1 MVIPL
6 ISLILLCPLA
16 AFAIFGLL
24 SLAKLRFPRQDYLST
39 AAMLIGLV
47 CSLLL
52 LQEVVPEPAPH
63 TVEWISLGSVT
74 FSMGFYLD
82 SVTAI
87 MLIVVTLVS
96 SLVHIF
102 SIGYMH
108 GDARYPRFFAF
119 LSLFSFSMLF
129 LVVSDNLLGIYIG
142 WELVG
147 LCSYLLIGFWFEK
160 DSAANACKKAFLTTR
175 VGDIGMF
182 IGMMMLFTKF
192 RTLSLYG
199 EGGIFALAASLTTG
213 DMVWLSIAGVLI
225 FCGAIGKSA
234 QVPLHTW
241 LPDAMEGPTP
251 VSALIHAATMVAA
264 GVYLTARM
272 FPILTETSS
281 LVIAYVGGITA
292 LIAAT
297 IAIVRFDIKRVLAY
311 STISQLGYMMLGIG
325 AGSYVAGL
333 FHLTTHAF
341 FKALLFLGSG
351 SVIHAFHAMH
361 AHHSGDEHASH
372 DSGHE
377 HGDHGV
383 ADGVA
388 GAPQSGETTLSG
400 SDIPADQD
408 MRNMGGLRRK
418 MPITFATMLI
428 ATLSISGV
436 PFIFSGF
443 WSKDAILGGVLERAM
458 EWGSVHHYIL
468 FGIALFA
475 AGITAFYMFR
485 LIFMTFFGEPRNQE
499 MHDMA
504 HESPKVMTVPLIVL
518 ALLSFP
524 VVNILW
530 FNDAYVTPPAQP
542 HLHAPQHAGIIDD
555 SIVTETQQREKV
567 AGAPQSGETT
577 LFAFGFSK
585 APTSFFGISE
595 AVAAEE
601 GEHDTHAEEGHHSPA
616 HKIAMVLSICV
627 AGLGILFSWL
637 FYHKRTLSAE
647 SVATSFRPLY
657 NLFWHKYYFDEF
669 YNGVL
674 VALTVWKAR
683 LFAQFDG
690 SVVDG
695 IVNGVGRLTRD
706 ILAAFIGFFDNR
718 VVDGTVNR
726 VAQVTWAVGGRIR
739 RIQTGAIQTYLFVVL
754 AGIVLLILI
763 FRAL

>member
-52 LQEVVPEPAPH
+52 LQEVVPEPTPH

-199 EGGIFALAASLTTG
+199 DGGIFALAASLTTG

-458 EWGSVHHYIL
+458 EWSSVHHYIL

-567 AGAPQSGETT
+567 AFS
-577 LFAFGFSK
+577 FSK

-595 AVAAEE
+595 AAAAEE
-601 GEHDTHAEEGHHSPA
+601 GEHDTHAEEGHHGHSPA
-616 HKIAMVLSICV
+616 HSIAMVLSICV
-627 AGLGILFSWL
+627 AALGILFSWL

-763 FRAL
+763 FRTL

>member
-1 MVIPL
+1 MVVPL

-16 AFAIFGLL
+16 AFAVFGLM
-24 SLAKLRFPRQDYLST
+24 SLARRSVPRQDYLST
-39 AAMLIGLV
+39 AAMLIALV

-52 LQEVVPEPAPH
+52 LQEVVPHPSPH
-63 TVEWISLGSVT
+63 TVEWISIGKIS

-82 SVTAI
+82 SVTVI

-102 SIGYMH
+102 SMGYMH

-160 DSAANACKKAFLTTR
+160 DAAANACKKAFLTTR

-192 RTLSLYG
+192 STLSLYG
-199 EGGIFALAASLTTG
+199 EGGIFARTAAELGTG
-213 DMVWLSIAGVLI
+213 DTVWLSIAGVLI

-281 LVIAYVGGITA
+281 LVIAYIGGITA
-292 LIAAT
+292 LVAAT

-325 AGSYVAGL
+325 VGSYVAGL

-361 AHHSGDEHASH
+361 AHSH
-372 DSGHE
+372 DAHDAHE
-377 HGDHGV
+377 HGN
-383 ADGVA
+383 
-388 GAPQSGETTLSG
+388 SE
-400 SDIPADQD
+400 IPPDQD
-408 MRNMGGLRRK
+408 MRNMGGLRHK
-418 MPITFATMLI
+418 MPITFATMFI
-428 ATLSISGV
+428 ATLSIAGV
-436 PFIFSGF
+436 PFLFSGF
-443 WSKDAILGGVLERAM
+443 WSKDAILGGVLGRAM
-458 EWGSVHHYIL
+458 EWGSVHHYLL
-468 FGIALFA
+468 FGMALFA

-499 MHDMA
+499 MYAMA
-504 HESPKVMTVPLIVL
+504 HESPKVMTVPLLVL
-518 ALLSFP
+518 AVLSFP
-524 VVNILW
+524 VVNTLW
-530 FNDAYVTPPAQP
+530 FNDAYVTPPKQP
-542 HLHAPQHAGIIDD
+542 HVHAPSHAGIVEDTKGTF
-555 SIVTETQQREKV
+555 S
-567 AGAPQSGETT
+567 
-577 LFAFGFSK
+577 LFGV
-585 APTSFFGISE
+585 SE
-595 AVAAEE
+595 ALAAEKTAEEE
-601 GEHDTHAEEGHHSPA
+601 GAHDTHADEGHHGHGPA
-616 HKIAMVLSICV
+616 HTIAMVLSIIV
-627 AGLGILFSWL
+627 AGLGILLSWL
-637 FYHKRTLSAE
+637 FYHKRTLSAQ
-647 SVATSFRPLY
+647 SVATTFRPLY
-657 NLFWHKYYFDEF
+657 SLFWNKYYFDEF

-690 SVVDG
+690 TVVDG
-695 IVNGVGRLTRD
+695 IVNGVGMLTRD
-706 ILAAFIGFFDNR
+706 ILAAFTGFFDTR
-718 VVDGTVNR
+718 IVDGLVNR
-726 VAQVTWAVGGRIR
+726 IAQITWAIGGRIR
-739 RIQTGAIQTYLFVVL
+739 RIQTGAIQTYLLVVL
-754 AGIVLLILI
+754 AGIVVLILV

>member
-1 MVIPL
+1 MIVLL

-24 SLAKLRFPRQDYLST
+24 GLAKRSFPRQDYLST
-39 AAMLIGLV
+39 AAMLIALV

-52 LQEVVPEPAPH
+52 LQEVVPDPEPH
-63 TVEWISLGSVT
+63 TVQWLSLGSVT

-102 SIGYMH
+102 SMGYMH
-108 GDARYPRFFAF
+108 GDPRYPRFFAF

-160 DSAANACKKAFLTTR
+160 DSAADACKKAFLTTR
-175 VGDIGMF
+175 VGDVGMF

-192 RTLSLYG
+192 DTLSLYG
-199 EGGIFALAASLTTG
+199 EGGIFAQAAAQLNTG

-225 FCGAIGKSA
+225 FCGAVGKSA

-281 LVIAYVGGITA
+281 LVIAYIGGITA
-292 LIAAT
+292 IIAAT

-311 STISQLGYMMLGIG
+311 STVSQLGYMMLGIG
-325 AGSYVAGL
+325 VGSYVAGL

-361 AHHSGDEHASH
+361 GHGHDDEHE
-372 DSGHE
+372 HE
-377 HGDHGV
+377 HSQDHHQQSEDV
-383 ADGVA
+383 TSPETSLLMAESRQPTA
-388 GAPQSGETTLSG
+388 APE
-400 SDIPADQD
+400 IPPDQD
-408 MRNMGGLRRK
+408 MRNMGGLRHK
-418 MPITFATMLI
+418 MPITFITMLI

-443 WSKDAILGGVLERAM
+443 WSKDAILAGVLGRAM
-458 EWGSVHHYIL
+458 EWNSIHHYLL
-468 FGIALFA
+468 FGMALFA

-504 HESPKVMTVPLIVL
+504 HESPKSMTVPLLVL
-518 ALLSFP
+518 AVLSFP
-524 VVNILW
+524 VVNTLW
-530 FNDAYVTPPAQP
+530 FNADYVKPPEQP
-542 HLHAPQHAGIIDD
+542 HLHAPAHAHVSPD
-555 SIVTETQQREKV
+555 SKV
-567 AGAPQSGETT
+567 GEAGLT
-577 LFAFGFSK
+577 FSL
-585 APTSFFGISE
+585 FGISE
-595 AVAAEE
+595 AVAAEK
-601 GEHDTHAEEGHHSPA
+601 GADDTHGAHGDDAHHGHGPA
-616 HKIAMVLSICV
+616 HTIAMVLSIIV
-627 AGLGILFSWL
+627 AGLGILLSWL
-637 FYHKRTLSAE
+637 FYHRRTLSAE
-647 SVATSFRPLY
+647 SVATTFRPLY
-657 NLFWHKYYFDEF
+657 TLFWHKYYFDEF

-674 VALTVWKAR
+674 VAVTVWKSR

-690 SVVDG
+690 TIVDG
-695 IVNGVGRLTRD
+695 IVNGVGTVTRD
-706 ILAAFIGFFDNR
+706 ILAVFVGVFDNR
-718 VVDGTVNR
+718 IVDGLVNR
-726 VAQVTWAVGGRIR
+726 VAEVTWSIGGRVR

>member
-1 MVIPL
+1 MVVPL
-6 ISLILLCPLA
+6 ISIILLAPLA
-16 AFAIFGLL
+16 AFTIFALFGL
-24 SLAKLRFPRQDYLST
+24 AKRSFPRQDILST
-39 AAMLIGLV
+39 AAMLVALG
-47 CSLLL
+47 CSLYLL
-52 LQEVVPEPAPH
+52 NEMSDPKPL
-63 TVEWISLGSVT
+63 TVEWLSLGSIT
-74 FSMGFYLD
+74 LSMGFYLD
-82 SVTAI
+82 SVTVI

-108 GDARYPRFFAF
+108 GDPRYPRFFAF

-175 VGDIGMF
+175 VGDVGMF
-182 IGMMMLFTKF
+182 IGMMMLFSKF
-192 RTLSLYG
+192 KTLSLHG
-199 EGGIFALAASLTTG
+199 TDGIFTLLTDPTRFTG
-213 DMVWLSIAGVLI
+213 DTADIVWLSIAGVLI
-225 FCGAIGKSA
+225 FCGAVGKSA

-272 FPILTETSS
+272 FPILTATSS

-292 LIAAT
+292 IVAAT

-311 STISQLGYMMLGIG
+311 STVSQLGFMMLALG

-361 AHHSGDEHASH
+361 AHHDEAHPDGEEHEH
-372 DSGHE
+372 DTHSIVHE
-377 HGDHGV
+377 HG
-383 ADGVA
+383 
-388 GAPQSGETTLSG
+388 SE
-400 SDIPADQD
+400 IPPDQD

-418 MPITFATMLI
+418 MPWTFATMLI

-436 PFIFSGF
+436 PFLFSGF
-443 WSKDAILGGVLERAM
+443 WSKDKILAGVLGRAM
-458 EWGSVHHYIL
+458 EWNSGHHYLL
-468 FGIALFA
+468 FGIALCA

-504 HESPKVMTVPLIVL
+504 HESPWTMTVPLVVL
-518 ALLSFP
+518 AILSLP
-524 VVNILW
+524 VVNHLW
-530 FNDAYVTPPAQP
+530 FNKDNFKPPKQE
-542 HLHAPQHAGIIDD
+542 HLHAPKQVYVSPDTKIGF
-555 SIVTETQQREKV
+555 
-567 AGAPQSGETT
+567 T
-577 LFAFGFSK
+577 L
-585 APTSFFGISE
+585 FGISE
-595 AVAAEE
+595 AEAADEE
-601 GEHDTHAEEGHHSPA
+601 GTTDTEPADKAHHAHEVA
-616 HKIAMVLSICV
+616 HNIAMVLSIIV
-627 AGLGILFSWL
+627 AGLGILLSWL
-637 FYHKRTLSAE
+637 FYHKRRFSAE
-647 SVATSFRPLY
+647 SVATTFRPVY
-657 NLFWHKYYFDEF
+657 TLFWNKYYFDEF

-674 VALTVWKAR
+674 VALTVWKSR
-683 LFAQFDG
+683 LFAKFDL
-690 SVVDG
+690 SIIDG
-695 IVNGVGRLTRD
+695 IVNGVATITRA
-706 ILAAFIGFFDNR
+706 IFAAFIGFFDNR
-718 VVDGTVNR
+718 VIDGIVNR
-726 VAQVTWAVGGRIR
+726 VAKVIWSVGGRVR

-754 AGIVLLILI
+754 GGIVLIILI
-763 FRAL
+763 FRVL

>member
-1 MVIPL
+1 MVVPL
-6 ISLILLCPLA
+6 ISIILLCPLA
-16 AFAIFGLL
+16 AFVIFALL
-24 SLAKLRFPRQDYLST
+24 GLAKRSSPRQDLLST
-39 AAMLIGLV
+39 AAMLVALV
-47 CSLLL
+47 CSFLLL
-52 LQEVVPEPAPH
+52 WEVVPDPKPL
-63 TVEWISLGSVT
+63 TVDWISLGKIT

-82 SVTAI
+82 SVTVI

-102 SIGYMH
+102 SMGYMQ
-108 GDARYPRFFAF
+108 GDLRYPRFFAF

-175 VGDIGMF
+175 VGDVGMF
-182 IGMMMLFTKF
+182 IGMMILFWQLDFKTF
-192 RTLSLYG
+192 SLYG
-199 EGGIFALAASLTTG
+199 EGGIFAKAATG
-213 DMVWLSIAGVLI
+213 DVVWLSIAGVLI
-225 FCGAIGKSA
+225 FCGAVGKSA

-272 FPILTETSS
+272 FPILTPSSS

-292 LIAAT
+292 LVAAT

-311 STISQLGYMMLGIG
+311 STVSQLGYMMLAIG

-361 AHHSGDEHASH
+361 AHHDNEH
-372 DSGHE
+372 
-377 HGDHGV
+377 
-383 ADGVA
+383 VA
-388 GAPQSGETTLSG
+388 GEVHQHNNHSLVHAHG
-400 SDIPADQD
+400 SEIPPDQD

-418 MPITFATMLI
+418 MPLTFITMLI

-436 PFIFSGF
+436 PFLFSGF
-443 WSKDAILGGVLERAM
+443 WSKDAILGGVLGRAM
-458 EWGSVHHYIL
+458 EWNSVHHYVL
-468 FGIALFA
+468 FGMALLA

-499 MHDMA
+499 MHDMV
-504 HESPKVMTVPLIVL
+504 HESPLVMTVPLIVL
-518 ALLSFP
+518 AILSFP
-524 VVNILW
+524 VVNTLW
-530 FNDAYVTPPAQP
+530 FNKDYVKPPPQV
-542 HLHAPQHAGIIDD
+542 HLHAPEHAQVLPDTKTGDANFGI
-555 SIVTETQQREKV
+555 
-567 AGAPQSGETT
+567 A
-577 LFAFGFSK
+577 
-585 APTSFFGISE
+585 FFGISE
-595 AVAAEE
+595 AEAAEE
-601 GEHDTHAEEGHHSPA
+601 EGGKNTEKADDAYYIHKRA

-637 FYHKRTLSAE
+637 FYHKRRFSAE
-647 SVATSFRPLY
+647 SVATTFRPVY
-657 NLFWHKYYFDEF
+657 TLFWNKYYFDEF
-669 YNGVL
+669 YDGVL
-674 VALTVWKAR
+674 VALTVWKSR
-683 LFAQFDG
+683 LFAKFDL
-690 SVVDG
+690 SIIDG
-695 IVNGVGRLTRD
+695 TVNGVATITRL
-706 ILAAFIGFFDNR
+706 IFAAFIGFFDNR
-718 VVDGTVNR
+718 VVDGIVNR
-726 VAQVTWAVGGRIR
+726 VADVTWAAGGRIR

-754 AGIVLLILI
+754 GGIVLIILI
-763 FRAL
+763 FRFYL

>member
-1 MVIPL
+1 MVVPL

-16 AFAIFGLL
+16 AFAFFGLL
-24 SLAKLRFPRQDYLST
+24 GLANKRFPRQDYLST
-39 AAMLIGLV
+39 AAMLIALA
-47 CSLLL
+47 CSFLLL
-52 LQEVVPEPAPH
+52 REVVPKPEPH
-63 TVEWISLGSVT
+63 TIDWLSLGGVT

-82 SVTAI
+82 SVTVI

-102 SIGYMH
+102 SMGYMH
-108 GDARYPRFFAF
+108 GDPRYPRFFAY

-175 VGDIGMF
+175 VGDVGMF
-182 IGMMMLFTKF
+182 IGIMMLFTKF
-192 RTLSLYG
+192 QTLSLYG
-199 EGGIFALAASLTTG
+199 EGGIFALAANLNTG

-234 QVPLHTW
+234 QMPLHTW

-272 FPILTETSS
+272 FPILTGTSS

-292 LIAAT
+292 IVAAT

-311 STISQLGYMMLGIG
+311 STISQLGYMMLAIG
-325 AGSYVAGL
+325 SGSYVAGL

-361 AHHSGDEHASH
+361 AHSHDDEHDHEHADGDNDAH
-372 DSGHE
+372 AHE
-377 HGDHGV
+377 HGEEHI
-383 ADGVA
+383 
-388 GAPQSGETTLSG
+388 LG
-400 SDIPADQD
+400 SEIPPDQD
-408 MRNMGGLRRK
+408 MRNMGGLRHK
-418 MPITFATMLI
+418 MPITFVTMLI

-443 WSKDAILGGVLERAM
+443 WSKDAILGGVLGRAM
-458 EWGSVHHYIL
+458 EWNSVHHYIL
-468 FGIALFA
+468 FGMALFA

-499 MHDMA
+499 MHEMA
-504 HESPKVMTVPLIVL
+504 HESPRSMTVPLLIL
-518 ALLSFP
+518 AALSLP

-530 FNDAYVTPPAQP
+530 FNETYVKPPPQP
-542 HLHAPQHAGIIDD
+542 HLHAPQHAYLSPD
-555 SIVTETQQREKV
+555 SNMGGK
-567 AGAPQSGETT
+567 GYT
-577 LFAFGFSK
+577 LSLFGV
-585 APTSFFGISE
+585 SE

-601 GEHDTHAEEGHHSPA
+601 EGGHGTDGTHADDAHHGHGPA
-616 HKIAMVLSICV
+616 HTIAMVLSICV
-627 AGLGILFSWL
+627 AGLGIFLSWL
-637 FYHKRTLSAE
+637 FYHRRTLSAE
-647 SVATSFRPLY
+647 SVATTFRPLY

-669 YNGVL
+669 YDGVL

-683 LFAQFDG
+683 LLAQFDS

-695 IVNGVGRLTRD
+695 IVNGVGFVTRD
-706 ILAAFIGFFDNR
+706 VLAAFTGAFDNR
-718 VVDGTVNR
+718 VVDGIVNR

-763 FRAL
+763 FRVL

>member
-1 MVIPL
+1 MVVPL

-24 SLAKLRFPRQDYLST
+24 GLGNRSFPRQDYLST

-52 LQEVVPEPAPH
+52 LREVVPNPVPH
-63 TVEWISLGSVT
+63 TVKWISLGGVT

-82 SVTAI
+82 SVTVI

-102 SIGYMH
+102 SMGYMH
-108 GDARYPRFFAF
+108 GDPRYPRFFAY

-160 DSAANACKKAFLTTR
+160 DSAADACKKAFLTTR
-175 VGDIGMF
+175 VGDVGMF

-192 RTLSLYG
+192 KTLSLYG
-199 EGGIFALAASLTTG
+199 EGGIFALTASLNTG

-281 LVIAYVGGITA
+281 LVIAYIGGITA

-351 SVIHAFHAMH
+351 SVIHAFHATHH
-361 AHHSGDEHASH
+361 AHGHDDEHNHAH
-372 DSGHE
+372 DDHDAHE
-377 HGDHGV
+377 HE
-383 ADGVA
+383 
-388 GAPQSGETTLSG
+388 QG
-400 SDIPADQD
+400 SEIPPDQD
-408 MRNMGGLRRK
+408 MRNMGGLRHK
-418 MPITFATMLI
+418 MPITFVTMLI

-436 PFIFSGF
+436 PFVFSGF
-443 WSKDAILGGVLERAM
+443 WSKDAILGGVLGRAM
-458 EWGSVHHYIL
+458 EWNSVHHYLL

-504 HESPKVMTVPLIVL
+504 HESPKSMTVPLLILAVL
-518 ALLSFP
+518 SLP
-524 VVNILW
+524 IVNILW
-530 FNDAYVTPPAQP
+530 FNEDYVKPPEQP
-542 HLHAPQHAGIIDD
+542 HLHAPQHAQVSPDTRTDKTGI
-555 SIVTETQQREKV
+555 
-567 AGAPQSGETT
+567 T
-577 LFAFGFSK
+577 LSLFGV
-585 APTSFFGISE
+585 SE

-601 GEHDTHAEEGHHSPA
+601 SGSDTHGAHAHEGHHGHHGPA
-616 HKIAMVLSICV
+616 HTIAMILSILV
-627 AGLGILFSWL
+627 AGLGILLSWM
-637 FYHKRTLSAE
+637 FYHRRSLSAE
-647 SVATSFRPLY
+647 SVATTFRPLY

-669 YNGVL
+669 YDGVL

-690 SVVDG
+690 TIVDG
-695 IVNGVGRLTRD
+695 IVNGVGTVTRD
-706 ILAAFIGFFDNR
+706 ILAVFIGIFDNR
-718 VVDGTVNR
+718 VVDGLVNR
-726 VAQVTWAVGGRIR
+726 VAKVTWAIGGRVR

-763 FRAL
+763 FRVL

>member
-1 MVIPL
+1 MVVPL

-24 SLAKLRFPRQDYLST
+24 SLAKRGFPRQDYLST

-52 LQEVVPEPAPH
+52 LREVVPNPEPH
-63 TVEWISLGSVT
+63 TLEWISLGSVT

-102 SIGYMH
+102 SIGYMY
-108 GDARYPRFFAF
+108 GDPRYPRFFAF

-192 RTLSLYG
+192 RTFSLYG
-199 EGGIFALAASLTTG
+199 EGGIFALAANLTTG

-325 AGSYVAGL
+325 VGSYVAGL
-333 FHLTTHAF
+333 FHLTTPAF

-361 AHHSGDEHASH
+361 AHNHNGEHAHEHAEHEHTDEDRAHEVHSH
-372 DSGHE
+372 THNLVHE
-377 HGDHGV
+377 HG
-383 ADGVA
+383 
-388 GAPQSGETTLSG
+388 SE
-400 SDIPADQD
+400 IPPDQD
-408 MRNMGGLRRK
+408 MRNMGGLRHK

-436 PFIFSGF
+436 PFVFSGF
-443 WSKDAILGGVLERAM
+443 WSKDAILGGALGRAM

-468 FGIALFA
+468 FGIALCA

-485 LIFMTFFGEPRNQE
+485 LLFMTFFGEPRNQE

-524 VVNILW
+524 VVNTLW

-542 HLHAPQHAGIIDD
+542 HLHAPQHAHVSPD
-555 SIVTETQQREKV
+555 SKTGG
-567 AGAPQSGETT
+567 AGFALL
-577 LFAFGFSK
+577 LFGV
-585 APTSFFGISE
+585 SE

-601 GEHDTHAEEGHHSPA
+601 EGGHDTHAAEGHHGHGPA
-616 HKIAMVLSICV
+616 HTIAMMLSICV
-627 AGLGILFSWL
+627 AGLGILLSWL

-674 VALTVWKAR
+674 VALTIWKAR

-718 VVDGTVNR
+718 VVDGIVNR
-726 VAQVTWAVGGRIR
+726 VAQVTWAVGGKIR
-739 RIQTGAIQTYLFVVL
+739 RIQTGAIQTYLVVVL
-754 AGIVLLILI
+754 AGIVVLILI
-763 FRAL
+763 FRAF

>member
-1 MVIPL
+1 MVVLL

-16 AFAIFGLL
+16 AFAVFGLL
-24 SLAKLRFPRQDYLST
+24 GLANRRFPRQDYLST
-39 AAMLIGLV
+39 VAMLAALV
-47 CSLLL
+47 CSFLLL
-52 LQEVVPEPAPH
+52 REVVPNPEAH
-63 TVEWISLGSVT
+63 TIKWISLGGVT

-82 SVTAI
+82 SVTVI

-102 SIGYMH
+102 SMGYMH
-108 GDARYPRFFAF
+108 GDPRYPRFFAY

-175 VGDIGMF
+175 VGDVGMF

-192 RTLSLYG
+192 QTLSLYG
-199 EGGIFALAASLTTG
+199 EGGIFALAANLNTG
-213 DMVWLSIAGVLI
+213 DMVWLSIAGILI

-234 QVPLHTW
+234 QMPLHTW

-292 LIAAT
+292 LVAAT

-311 STISQLGYMMLGIG
+311 STISQLGYMMLAIG

-361 AHHSGDEHASH
+361 AHGHDDEHDHAH
-372 DSGHE
+372 EHGHE
-377 HGDHGV
+377 HGEDS
-383 ADGVA
+383 D
-388 GAPQSGETTLSG
+388 SGHILG
-400 SDIPADQD
+400 SEIPADQD
-408 MRNMGGLRRK
+408 MRNMGGLRHK
-418 MPITFATMLI
+418 MPITFITMLI

-443 WSKDAILGGVLERAM
+443 WSKDAILGGVLGRAM
-458 EWGSVHHYIL
+458 EWNSVHHYIL
-468 FGIALFA
+468 FIMALSA

-504 HESPKVMTVPLIVL
+504 HESPKSMTVPLLILAVL
-518 ALLSFP
+518 SLP

-530 FNDAYVTPPAQP
+530 FNEAYVKPPPQP
-542 HLHAPQHAGIIDD
+542 HLHAPQHAYIVPD
-555 SIVTETQQREKV
+555 SDTGKKGYTV
-567 AGAPQSGETT
+567 S
-577 LFAFGFSK
+577 LFGV
-585 APTSFFGISE
+585 SE

-601 GEHDTHAEEGHHSPA
+601 EGGAHGDDGHHGHGPA
-616 HKIAMVLSICV
+616 HTIAMVLSICV
-627 AGLGILFSWL
+627 AGLGIFLSWL
-637 FYHKRTLSAE
+637 FYHRRTLSAE
-647 SVATSFRPLY
+647 SVATTFRPIH
-657 NLFWHKYYFDEF
+657 NLFWRKYYFDEF
-669 YNGVL
+669 YDGVL

-695 IVNGVGRLTRD
+695 IVNGVGVVTRD
-706 ILAAFIGFFDNR
+706 ILAAFTGAFDNR
-718 VVDGTVNR
+718 VVDGLVNR

-763 FRAL
+763 FRAF

>member
-1 MVIPL
+1 MVVFL

-16 AFAIFGLL
+16 AFAIFALL
-24 SLAKLRFPRQDYLST
+24 GLAKRSIPRQDYLST
-39 AAMLIGLV
+39 AAMLVALV

-52 LQEVVPEPAPH
+52 LQQVVPNPEPH
-63 TVEWISLGSVT
+63 TVDWISLGDVT

-82 SVTAI
+82 SVTVI

-102 SIGYMH
+102 SMGYMH
-108 GDARYPRFFAF
+108 GDPRYPRFFAF

-175 VGDIGMF
+175 VGDVGMF
-182 IGMMMLFTKF
+182 IGMMMLFTRF
-192 RTLSLYG
+192 ETLALHDGTSD
-199 EGGIFALAASLTTG
+199 GIFTLVESLNGTG
-213 DMVWLSIAGVLI
+213 DMLWLSIAGVLI
-225 FCGAIGKSA
+225 FCGAVGKSA

-272 FPILTETSS
+272 FPILTTSSS
-281 LVIAYVGGITA
+281 LVIAYIGGITA
-292 LIAAT
+292 IVAAT

-311 STISQLGYMMLGIG
+311 STISQLGYMMLAIG

-351 SVIHAFHAMH
+351 SVIHAFHALH
-361 AHHSGDEHASH
+361 AHNHDEHEEHKNDDHSLV
-372 DSGHE
+372 HE
-377 HGDHGV
+377 HG
-383 ADGVA
+383 
-388 GAPQSGETTLSG
+388 SE
-400 SDIPADQD
+400 IPPDQD

-418 MPITFATMLI
+418 MPITFITMLI

-443 WSKDAILGGVLERAM
+443 WSKDAILGGVLQRAM
-458 EWGSVHHYIL
+458 DWNSVHHYIL
-468 FGIALFA
+468 FVIALLA

-485 LIFMTFFGEPRNQE
+485 LTFMTFFGEPRNQE
-499 MHDMA
+499 MHNMA
-504 HESPKVMTVPLIVL
+504 HESPLVMTVPLIVL

-530 FNDAYVTPPAQP
+530 FNEGYVKPPTQQ
-542 HLHAPQHAGIIDD
+542 HVHAPQHAEVIPD
-555 SIVTETQQREKV
+555 SKTGVSE
-567 AGAPQSGETT
+567 
-577 LFAFGFSK
+577 FGL
-585 APTSFFGISE
+585 ALFGISE

-601 GEHDTHAEEGHHSPA
+601 NGQDTEHAGEEHHGHGPA

-627 AGLGILFSWL
+627 AGLGILLSWL
-637 FYHKRTLSAE
+637 FYHKRRFSAE
-647 SVATSFRPLY
+647 AVATTFRPAY

-669 YNGVL
+669 YDGVL

-683 LFAQFDG
+683 LFAKFDG
-690 SVVDG
+690 TFVDG
-695 IVNGVGRLTRD
+695 IVNGTGTVTRD
-706 ILAAFIGFFDNR
+706 VFAAFIGFFDNR
-718 VVDGTVNR
+718 VVDGIVNR
-726 VAQVTWAVGGRIR
+726 VAEVVWAAGGRIR
-739 RIQTGAIQTYLFVVL
+739 KLQTGAIQTYLFVVIG
-754 AGIVLLILI
+754 GIVLIILV
-763 FRAL
+763 FRIL

>member
-1 MVIPL
+1 MVVSL
-6 ISLILLCPLA
+6 ISIILLCPLA
-16 AFAIFGLL
+16 AFAIFALLGLARR
-24 SLAKLRFPRQDYLST
+24 SFPRQDLLST
-39 AAMLIGLV
+39 AAMLVALV
-47 CSLLL
+47 CSFFLLR
-52 LQEVVPEPAPH
+52 EVVPDPKPH
-63 TVEWISLGSVT
+63 TVDWISLGKIT

-82 SVTAI
+82 SVTVI

-102 SIGYMH
+102 SMGYMH
-108 GDARYPRFFAF
+108 DDPRYPRFFAY

-175 VGDIGMF
+175 VGDVGMF

-192 RTLSLYG
+192 ATLSLYG
-199 EGGIFALAASLTTG
+199 EGGIFAQVAELTTG

-272 FPILTETSS
+272 FPILTPGSS
-281 LVIAYVGGITA
+281 LAIAYVGGITA
-292 LIAAT
+292 LVAAT

-311 STISQLGYMMLGIG
+311 STVSQLGYMMLALG

-361 AHHSGDEHASH
+361 AHHDEAHADGDAHEHDDHSLV
-372 DSGHE
+372 HE
-377 HGDHGV
+377 HG
-383 ADGVA
+383 
-388 GAPQSGETTLSG
+388 SE
-400 SDIPADQD
+400 IPPDQD
-408 MRNMGGLRRK
+408 MRNMGGLRKK
-418 MPITFATMLI
+418 MPWTFGTMLV

-436 PFIFSGF
+436 PFLFSGF
-443 WSKDAILGGVLERAM
+443 WSKDKILAGVLGRAM
-458 EWGSVHHYIL
+458 EWNSVHHYVL
-468 FGIALFA
+468 FVMALCA

-504 HESPKVMTVPLIVL
+504 HESPWVMVVPLLVL
-518 ALLSFP
+518 AVLSFP
-524 VVNILW
+524 VVNPIW
-530 FNDAYVTPPAQP
+530 FNKDYVKPPPQP
-542 HLHAPQHAGIIDD
+542 HIHAPQHAQLGPDTKIGNANFGI
-555 SIVTETQQREKV
+555 
-567 AGAPQSGETT
+567 A
-577 LFAFGFSK
+577 
-585 APTSFFGISE
+585 FFGISE
-595 AVAAEE
+595 AEAAEDE
-601 GEHDTHAEEGHHSPA
+601 GEQAGDAHHDHGDA
-616 HKIAMVLSICV
+616 HTIAMVLSIIV
-627 AGLGILFSWL
+627 AGLGILLSWL
-637 FYHKRTLSAE
+637 FYHRRRFSAE
-647 SVATSFRPLY
+647 SVATKFSPVY
-657 NLFWHKYYFDEF
+657 NLFWNKYYFDEF
-669 YNGVL
+669 YDGVL
-674 VALTVWKAR
+674 VALTVWKSR
-683 LFAQFDG
+683 LFAKFDL
-690 SVVDG
+690 SIIDG
-695 IVNGVGRLTRD
+695 IVNGVATITRQ
-706 ILAAFIGFFDNR
+706 IFAAFIGFFDNR
-718 VVDGTVNR
+718 VVDGIVNR
-726 VAQVTWAVGGRIR
+726 VAEVTWAAGGRIR

-754 AGIVLLILI
+754 GGIVLIILI

>member
-1 MVIPL
+1 MVVPL
-6 ISLILLCPLA
+6 ISIILLCPLA

-24 SLAKLRFPRQDYLST
+24 GLANKRFPRQDYLST
-39 AAMLIGLV
+39 AAMLIALA
-47 CSLLL
+47 CSFLLL
-52 LQEVVPEPAPH
+52 REVVPSPEAH
-63 TVEWISLGSVT
+63 TVDWLSLGGVT

-82 SVTAI
+82 SVTVI

-102 SIGYMH
+102 SMGYMH
-108 GDARYPRFFAF
+108 GDPRYPRFFAY

-175 VGDIGMF
+175 VGDVGMF

-199 EGGIFALAASLTTG
+199 EGGIFSLAAAQLTTG

-234 QVPLHTW
+234 QMPLHTW

-292 LIAAT
+292 LVAAT

-311 STISQLGYMMLGIG
+311 STISQLGYMMLAIG

-361 AHHSGDEHASH
+361 HAHDDAHEHAH
-372 DSGHE
+372 NDNDTHE
-377 HGDHGV
+377 HEH
-383 ADGVA
+383 
-388 GAPQSGETTLSG
+388 SEEHILG
-400 SDIPADQD
+400 SEIPPDQD
-408 MRNMGGLRRK
+408 MRNMGGLRHK
-418 MPITFATMLI
+418 MPITFITMLI

-443 WSKDAILGGVLERAM
+443 WSKDKILAGVLGRAM
-458 EWGSVHHYIL
+458 EWNSAHHYIL
-468 FGIALFA
+468 FIIALSA

-504 HESPKVMTVPLIVL
+504 HESPRSMTVPLIVL
-518 ALLSFP
+518 AILSFP
-524 VVNILW
+524 IVNTLW
-530 FNDAYVTPPAQP
+530 FNKDYVKPPPQP
-542 HLHAPQHAGIIDD
+542 HLHAPQHAYISPDGNTGGKGYTV
-555 SIVTETQQREKV
+555 S
-567 AGAPQSGETT
+567 
-577 LFAFGFSK
+577 LFGV
-585 APTSFFGISE
+585 SE
-595 AVAAEE
+595 AAAAEEE
-601 GEHDTHAEEGHHSPA
+601 GEHSTDGTHADDGHHGHGPA
-616 HKIAMVLSICV
+616 HTIAMVLSIIV
-627 AGLGILFSWL
+627 AGLGIFLSWL
-637 FYHKRTLSAE
+637 FYHRRTLSAE
-647 SVATSFRPLY
+647 SVATSCRPLY

-669 YNGVL
+669 YDGVL

-695 IVNGVGRLTRD
+695 IVNGVGFVTRD
-706 ILAAFIGFFDNR
+706 LLAAFTGAFDNR
-718 VVDGTVNR
+718 VVDGIVNR

-754 AGIVLLILI
+754 AGIVLIILI

>member
-1 MVIPL
+1 MVVPL

-16 AFAIFGLL
+16 AFTVFALM
-24 SLAKLRFPRQDYLST
+24 SLARRSVPRQDYLST
-39 AAMLIGLV
+39 AAMLIALV

-52 LQEVVPEPAPH
+52 LQEVVPNPSPH
-63 TVEWISLGSVT
+63 AVEWISIGKIS

-82 SVTAI
+82 SVTVI

-102 SIGYMH
+102 SMGYMH

-192 RTLSLYG
+192 STLSLYG
-199 EGGIFALAASLTTG
+199 EGGIFARTAAELGTG

-281 LVIAYVGGITA
+281 LVIAYIGGITA
-292 LIAAT
+292 LVAAT

-325 AGSYVAGL
+325 VGSYVAGL

-361 AHHSGDEHASH
+361 AHSHDEHDEH
-372 DSGHE
+372 DE
-377 HGDHGV
+377 HGNSELAHSHG
-383 ADGVA
+383 
-388 GAPQSGETTLSG
+388 SE
-400 SDIPADQD
+400 IPPDQD
-408 MRNMGGLRRK
+408 MRNMGGLRHK

-436 PFIFSGF
+436 PFLFSGF
-443 WSKDAILGGVLERAM
+443 WSKDAILGGVLGRAM
-458 EWGSVHHYIL
+458 EWGSVHHYVL
-468 FGIALFA
+468 FGMALFA

-499 MHDMA
+499 MHAMA
-504 HESPKVMTVPLIVL
+504 HESPKVMTVPLLVL
-518 ALLSFP
+518 AVLSFP
-524 VVNILW
+524 VVNTLW
-530 FNDAYVTPPAQP
+530 FNDAYVTPPKQP
-542 HLHAPQHAGIIDD
+542 HVHAPSHAGIIEDTKGTF
-555 SIVTETQQREKV
+555 S
-567 AGAPQSGETT
+567 
-577 LFAFGFSK
+577 LFGV
-585 APTSFFGISE
+585 SE
-595 AVAAEE
+595 AFAAEE
-601 GEHDTHAEEGHHSPA
+601 EGAHDTHAAEGHHGHGPA
-616 HKIAMVLSICV
+616 HTIAMVLSIIV
-627 AGLGILFSWL
+627 AGLGILLSWL

-647 SVATSFRPLY
+647 SVATTFRPFY
-657 NLFWHKYYFDEF
+657 SLFWNKYYFDEF

-690 SVVDG
+690 TVVDG
-695 IVNGVGRLTRD
+695 IVNGVGMLTRD
-706 ILAAFIGFFDNR
+706 IFAAFTGFFDSR
-718 VVDGTVNR
+718 IVDGLVNR
-726 VAQVTWAVGGRIR
+726 IAQITWAIGGRIR
-739 RIQTGAIQTYLFVVL
+739 RIQTGAIQTYLLVVL
-754 AGIVLLILI
+754 AGIVVLILV

>member
-16 AFAIFGLL
+16 AFAVFGLM
-24 SLAKLRFPRQDYLST
+24 SLARRRVPRQDYLST
-39 AAMLIGLV
+39 AAMLIALV
-47 CSLLL
+47 CSLML
-52 LQEVVPEPAPH
+52 LQHVVPNPSPH
-63 TVEWISLGSVT
+63 TVEWIAIGNVS

-102 SIGYMH
+102 SMGYMH

-175 VGDIGMF
+175 VGDVGMF

-192 RTLSLYG
+192 DTLALYG
-199 EGGIFALAASLTTG
+199 EEGIFAQAAGLNTG
-213 DMVWLSIAGVLI
+213 DMVWLSIAGILI

-281 LVIAYVGGITA
+281 LAIAYIGGITA
-292 LIAAT
+292 LVAAT

-325 AGSYVAGL
+325 VGSYVAGL

-361 AHHSGDEHASH
+361 AHNHDEHDAH
-372 DSGHE
+372 EHAHAGADGHEHTHE
-377 HGDHGV
+377 HGDSELAHAHG
-383 ADGVA
+383 
-388 GAPQSGETTLSG
+388 SE
-400 SDIPADQD
+400 IPPDQD
-408 MRNMGGLRRK
+408 MRNMGGLRHK

-436 PFIFSGF
+436 PVLFSGF

-458 EWGSVHHYIL
+458 EWNSVHHYLL

-504 HESPKVMTVPLIVL
+504 HESPKVMTVPLLVL
-518 ALLSFP
+518 AVLSFP
-524 VVNILW
+524 IVNKLW
-530 FNDAYVTPPAQP
+530 FNDAYVTPPKQP
-542 HLHAPQHAGIIDD
+542 HVHAPAHAGLQSVPTRDGIARLQNTQD
-555 SIVTETQQREKV
+555 SKGTF
-567 AGAPQSGETT
+567 S
-577 LFAFGFSK
+577 LFGV
-585 APTSFFGISE
+585 SE
-595 AVAAEE
+595 ALADEKTAVEDGA
-601 GEHDTHAEEGHHSPA
+601 HDTHADEGHHGHSPA
-616 HKIAMVLSICV
+616 HNIAMVLSIIV
-627 AGLGILFSWL
+627 AGLGILLSWL
-637 FYHKRTLSAE
+637 FYHKRTLSAA
-647 SVATSFRPLY
+647 SVATTFRPLY
-657 NLFWHKYYFDEF
+657 NLFWNKYYFDEF

-695 IVNGVGRLTRD
+695 IVNGVGRVTRD
-706 ILAAFIGFFDNR
+706 GLAAFTGAFDNR
-718 VVDGTVNR
+718 VVDGIVNR
-726 VAQVTWAVGGRIR
+726 VAQVTWAIGGRIR
-739 RIQTGAIQTYLFVVL
+739 RIQTGAIQTYLLVVL
-754 AGIVLLILI
+754 AGIVALILI

>member
-1 MVIPL
+1 MIVFL

-24 SLAKLRFPRQDYLST
+24 GLGNRSFPRQDYLST
-39 AAMLIGLV
+39 AAMLVALIS
-47 CSLLL
+47 SLLL
-52 LQEVVPEPAPH
+52 LREVVPDPVPY
-63 TVEWISLGSVT
+63 TVQWISLGGVT

-82 SVTAI
+82 SVTVI

-102 SIGYMH
+102 SMGYMH
-108 GDARYPRFFAF
+108 GDPRYPRFFAY

-175 VGDIGMF
+175 VGDVGMF

-192 RTLSLYG
+192 ETLSLYG
-199 EGGIFALAASLTTG
+199 GDGIFAQAASLLNTG

-281 LVIAYVGGITA
+281 LVIAYIGGITA

-361 AHHSGDEHASH
+361 HA
-372 DSGHE
+372 
-377 HGDHGV
+377 HGDHDEHGHAHGDHDLV
-383 ADGVA
+383 HDH
-388 GAPQSGETTLSG
+388 G
-400 SDIPADQD
+400 SEIPPDQD
-408 MRNMGGLRRK
+408 MRNMGGLRHK
-418 MPITFATMLI
+418 MPITFVTMLI

-436 PFIFSGF
+436 PFVFSGF
-443 WSKDAILGGVLERAM
+443 WSKDAILGGVLGRAM
-458 EWGSVHHYIL
+458 EWNSVHHYLL

-504 HESPKVMTVPLIVL
+504 HESPKSMTVPLLIL
-518 ALLSFP
+518 AALSLP

-530 FNDAYVTPPAQP
+530 FNDNYIKPPEQP
-542 HLHAPQHAGIIDD
+542 HLHAPQHAHVSPDSRTDKAGI
-555 SIVTETQQREKV
+555 
-567 AGAPQSGETT
+567 T
-577 LFAFGFSK
+577 LSLFGV
-585 APTSFFGISE
+585 SE

-601 GEHDTHAEEGHHSPA
+601 SGHDTHGAHADDGHHGHGPA
-616 HKIAMVLSICV
+616 HAIAMILSICA
-627 AGLGILFSWL
+627 AGLGILLSWL
-637 FYHKRTLSAE
+637 FYHRRTLSAE
-647 SVATSFRPLY
+647 SVATTFRPLY

-669 YNGVL
+669 YDDVL

-690 SVVDG
+690 TIVDG
-695 IVNGVGRLTRD
+695 IVNGVGKVTRD
-706 ILAAFIGFFDNR
+706 FLAVFIGAFDNR
-718 VVDGTVNR
+718 VVDGIVNR
-726 VAQVTWAVGGRIR
+726 VAEVIWAVGGRVR
-739 RIQTGAIQTYLFVVL
+739 QIQTGAIQTYLFVVL

-763 FRAL
+763 FRVL

>member
-1 MVIPL
+1 MVVPL

-16 AFAIFGLL
+16 AFAVFGLL
-24 SLAKLRFPRQDYLST
+24 GLANKRFPRQDYLST
-39 AAMLIGLV
+39 AAMLIALA
-47 CSLLL
+47 CAFLLL
-52 LQEVVPEPAPH
+52 REVVPKPEAH
-63 TVEWISLGSVT
+63 TVNWLSLGRVT

-82 SVTAI
+82 SVTVI

-102 SIGYMH
+102 SMGYMH
-108 GDARYPRFFAF
+108 GDPRYPRFFAY

-175 VGDIGMF
+175 VGDVGMF

-192 RTLSLYG
+192 KTLSLYG
-199 EGGIFALAASLTTG
+199 EDGIFELAANLTTG

-234 QVPLHTW
+234 QMPLHTW

-292 LIAAT
+292 LVAAT

-311 STISQLGYMMLGIG
+311 STISQLGYMMLAIG

-361 AHHSGDEHASH
+361 AHAHDDAHDHAHAHGDHDAHDHDAYEHSEDS
-372 DSGHE
+372 DSGH
-377 HGDHGV
+377 V
-383 ADGVA
+383 
-388 GAPQSGETTLSG
+388 PG
-400 SDIPADQD
+400 SEIPPDQD
-408 MRNMGGLRRK
+408 MRNMGGLRHK
-418 MPITFATMLI
+418 MPITFVTMLI

-443 WSKDAILGGVLERAM
+443 WSKDAILGGVLGRAM
-458 EWGSVHHYIL
+458 EWSSVHHYIL
-468 FGIALFA
+468 FIMALSA

-504 HESPKVMTVPLIVL
+504 HESPKSMTVPLVIL
-518 ALLSFP
+518 AALSLP
-524 VVNILW
+524 VINILW
-530 FNDAYVTPPAQP
+530 FNADYIKPPAQP
-542 HLHAPQHAGIIDD
+542 HLHAPQHASISPD
-555 SIVTETQQREKV
+555 SKTGGTGF
-567 AGAPQSGETT
+567 ALS
-577 LFAFGFSK
+577 LFGV
-585 APTSFFGISE
+585 SE

-601 GEHDTHAEEGHHSPA
+601 DDAHDTHADAGHHGHHGPA
-616 HKIAMVLSICV
+616 HTIAMILSICV
-627 AGLGILFSWL
+627 AGLGIFLSWL
-637 FYHKRTLSAE
+637 FYQRRTLSAE
-647 SVATSFRPLY
+647 SVATTFRPVY

-669 YNGVL
+669 YDGVL
-674 VALTVWKAR
+674 VTLTVWKAR
-683 LFAQFDG
+683 LFAQFDA

-695 IVNGVGRLTRD
+695 IVNGVGFVTRD
-706 ILAAFIGFFDNR
+706 ILAAFTGFFDNR
-718 VVDGTVNR
+718 VVDGIVNR

-763 FRAL
+763 FRAF

>member
-1 MVIPL
+1 MVVL
-6 ISLILLCPLA
+6 ISIILLCPLA

-24 SLAKLRFPRQDYLST
+24 GLANKRFPRQDYLST
-39 AAMLIGLV
+39 AAMLIALA
-47 CSLLL
+47 CSFLLL
-52 LQEVVPEPAPH
+52 REVVPSPEAH
-63 TVEWISLGSVT
+63 TVDWLSLGGVT

-82 SVTAI
+82 SVTVI

-102 SIGYMH
+102 SMGYMH
-108 GDARYPRFFAF
+108 GDPRYPRFFAY

-192 RTLSLYG
+192 QTLSLYG
-199 EGGIFALAASLTTG
+199 EGGIFALAASQLTTG

-234 QVPLHTW
+234 QMPLHTW

-292 LIAAT
+292 LVAAT

-311 STISQLGYMMLGIG
+311 STISQLGYMMLAIG

-361 AHHSGDEHASH
+361 AHGHDDDDEH
-372 DSGHE
+372 DHE
-377 HGDHGV
+377 H
-383 ADGVA
+383 AD
-388 GAPQSGETTLSG
+388 SDEHILG
-400 SDIPADQD
+400 SEIPPDQD
-408 MRNMGGLRRK
+408 MRNMGGLRHK
-418 MPITFATMLI
+418 MPITFITMLI

-443 WSKDAILGGVLERAM
+443 WSKDAILGGVLGRAM
-458 EWGSVHHYIL
+458 EWSSVHHYIL
-468 FGIALFA
+468 FIMALSA

-504 HESPKVMTVPLIVL
+504 HESPKSMTVPLLILAVL
-518 ALLSFP
+518 SLP

-530 FNDAYVTPPAQP
+530 FNDTYVKPPPQP
-542 HLHAPQHAGIIDD
+542 HLHAPQHAYLSPD
-555 SIVTETQQREKV
+555 SNTGGKGYTV
-567 AGAPQSGETT
+567 S
-577 LFAFGFSK
+577 LFGV
-585 APTSFFGISE
+585 SE

-601 GEHDTHAEEGHHSPA
+601 AGHGTDGTHAADGHHGHHGPA
-616 HKIAMVLSICV
+616 HTIAMILSICV
-627 AGLGILFSWL
+627 AGLGIFLSWL
-637 FYHKRTLSAE
+637 FYHRRTLSPE
-647 SVATSFRPLY
+647 SVATTCRPLY

-669 YNGVL
+669 YDGVL

-695 IVNGVGRLTRD
+695 IVNGVGFVTRD
-706 ILAAFIGFFDNR
+706 LLAAFTGAFDNR
-718 VVDGTVNR
+718 VVDGIVNQ

>member
-1 MVIPL
+1 MVVPL
-6 ISLILLCPLA
+6 ISIILLCPLA

-24 SLAKLRFPRQDYLST
+24 GLANRRFPRQDYLST
-39 AAMLIGLV
+39 AAMLIALA
-47 CSLLL
+47 CSFLLL
-52 LQEVVPEPAPH
+52 REVVPSPEAH
-63 TVEWISLGSVT
+63 TVDWLSLGGVT

-82 SVTAI
+82 SVTVI

-102 SIGYMH
+102 SMGYMH
-108 GDARYPRFFAF
+108 GDPRYPRFFAY

-175 VGDIGMF
+175 VGDVGMF
-182 IGMMMLFTKF
+182 VGMMMLFTQF
-192 RTLSLYG
+192 DTLSLYG
-199 EGGIFALAASLTTG
+199 EGGIFAKAADLNTG
-213 DMVWLSIAGVLI
+213 QMVWLSIAGVLI

-234 QVPLHTW
+234 QMPLHTW

-292 LIAAT
+292 LVAAT

-311 STISQLGYMMLGIG
+311 STISQLGYMMLAIG

-361 AHHSGDEHASH
+361 AHGHDDEQDHEHA
-372 DSGHE
+372 DDEE
-377 HGDHGV
+377 HIL
-383 ADGVA
+383 
-388 GAPQSGETTLSG
+388 GAE
-400 SDIPADQD
+400 IPPDQD
-408 MRNMGGLRRK
+408 MRNMGGLRHK
-418 MPITFATMLI
+418 MPITFITMLI

-443 WSKDAILGGVLERAM
+443 WSKDKILAGVLGRAM
-458 EWGSVHHYIL
+458 EWNSAHHYIL
-468 FGIALFA
+468 FIIALSA

-504 HESPKVMTVPLIVL
+504 HESPRSMTVPLIVL
-518 ALLSFP
+518 AILSFP
-524 VVNILW
+524 VVNTLW
-530 FNDAYVTPPAQP
+530 FNKDYVKPPPQP
-542 HLHAPQHAGIIDD
+542 HLHAPQHAYLSPDSKTDGQGIAL
-555 SIVTETQQREKV
+555 S
-567 AGAPQSGETT
+567 
-577 LFAFGFSK
+577 L
-585 APTSFFGISE
+585 FGISE

-601 GEHDTHAEEGHHSPA
+601 EGGQGTHADDGHHGHGPA
-616 HKIAMVLSICV
+616 HTIAMVLSIIV
-627 AGLGILFSWL
+627 AGFGIFLSWL
-637 FYHKRTLSAE
+637 FYHRRTLSAE
-647 SVATSFRPLY
+647 SVATTFRPIY

-669 YNGVL
+669 YDGVL

-695 IVNGVGRLTRD
+695 IVNGVGVVTRD
-706 ILAAFIGFFDNR
+706 ILAAFVGFFDNR
-718 VVDGTVNR
+718 VVDGFVNR

>member
-1 MVIPL
+1 MVVLL
-6 ISLILLCPLA
+6 ISIILLAPLT
-16 AFAIFGLL
+16 AFAIYALL
-24 SLAKLRFPRQDYLST
+24 GLAKQGFPRQDILST
-39 AAMLIGLV
+39 CAMLVAFI
-47 CSLLL
+47 CSILLFW
-52 LQEVVPEPAPH
+52 QINPDPKPH
-63 TVEWISLGSVT
+63 TIDWISLGSIT

-82 SVTAI
+82 SVTVI
-87 MLIVVTLVS
+87 MLLVVTLVS

-108 GDARYPRFFAF
+108 GDPRYPRFFSF

-175 VGDIGMF
+175 VGDVGMF
-182 IGMMMLFTKF
+182 VGMMMLFTRF
-192 RTLSLYG
+192 NTLSLYDG
-199 EGGIFALAASLTTG
+199 ANAGIFTQVQGLSGTG
-213 DMVWLSIAGVLI
+213 DMIWLSIAGILI
-225 FCGAIGKSA
+225 FCGAVGKSA

-272 FPILTETSS
+272 FPILTTSSS

-292 LIAAT
+292 IVAAT

-311 STISQLGYMMLGIG
+311 STVSQLGFMMLAIG

-361 AHHSGDEHASH
+361 SHHDEEHADDGEH
-372 DSGHE
+372 DHSLVHE
-377 HGDHGV
+377 
-383 ADGVA
+383 
-388 GAPQSGETTLSG
+388 QG
-400 SDIPADQD
+400 SEIPPDQD

-418 MPITFATMLI
+418 MPLTFITMLI

-443 WSKDAILGGVLERAM
+443 WSKDKILGGVLERAM
-458 EWGSVHHYIL
+458 EWNSIHHYIL
-468 FGIALFA
+468 FFIALLA

-499 MHDMA
+499 MHGMA
-504 HESPKVMTVPLIVL
+504 HESPWVMTVPLLVL
-518 ALLSFP
+518 AFLSIP
-524 VVNILW
+524 VVNPLW
-530 FNDAYVTPPAQP
+530 FNKDYVKPPEQHHIHP
-542 HLHAPQHAGIIDD
+542 PDHALVIPD
-555 SIVTETQQREKV
+555 SKTRNSEFSLAFLGVTE
-567 AGAPQSGETT
+567 AN
-577 LFAFGFSK
+577 
-585 APTSFFGISE
+585 
-595 AVAAEE
+595 AAE
-601 GEHDTHAEEGHHSPA
+601 GEENGHAADAHHAHSPA
-616 HKIAMVLSICV
+616 HSIAMVLSIIV
-627 AGLGILFSWL
+627 AGVGILLSWL
-637 FYHKRTLSAE
+637 FYQKRRFSAE
-647 SVATSFRPLY
+647 AVSTTFRPVY
-657 NLFWHKYYFDEF
+657 NLFWSKYYFDEF
-669 YNGVL
+669 YDGVL
-674 VALTVWKAR
+674 VALTVWKSR

-695 IVNGVGRLTRD
+695 IVNGVGTVTRD
-706 ILAAFIGFFDNR
+706 VFAAFTGFFDNS
-718 VVDGTVNR
+718 VVDGLVNR
-726 VAQVTWAVGGRIR
+726 IAEVTWAIGGRIR
-739 RIQTGAIQTYLFVVL
+739 RLQTGAIQTYLFVVIG
-754 AGIVLLILI
+754 GIVLIILI
-763 FRAL
+763 FRVL

>member
-1 MVIPL
+1 MVVPL

-16 AFAIFGLL
+16 AFAIFGLFG
-24 SLAKLRFPRQDYLST
+24 LANRRFPRQDYLST
-39 AAMLIGLV
+39 IAMLVALV
-47 CSLLL
+47 CSFLLL
-52 LQEVVPEPAPH
+52 REVVPNPEPH
-63 TVEWISLGSVT
+63 TLNWISLGGVT

-82 SVTAI
+82 SVTVI

-102 SIGYMH
+102 SMGYMH
-108 GDARYPRFFAF
+108 GDPRYPRFFAY

-175 VGDIGMF
+175 VGDVGMF

-192 RTLSLYG
+192 DTLSLYG
-199 EGGIFALAASLTTG
+199 EGGIFAQAAAQLSTA

-234 QVPLHTW
+234 QMPLHTW

-292 LIAAT
+292 LVAAT

-311 STISQLGYMMLGIG
+311 STISQLGYMMLAIG

-361 AHHSGDEHASH
+361 AHTHDDEHDHAHAHSEDH
-372 DSGHE
+372 DSGHI
-377 HGDHGV
+377 
-383 ADGVA
+383 
-388 GAPQSGETTLSG
+388 LG
-400 SDIPADQD
+400 SEIPPDQD
-408 MRNMGGLRRK
+408 MRNMGGLRHK
-418 MPITFATMLI
+418 MPITFITMLI

-443 WSKDAILGGVLERAM
+443 WSKDAVLAGVLGRAM
-458 EWGSVHHYIL
+458 EWSSVHHYIL
-468 FGIALFA
+468 FIMALSA

-504 HESPKVMTVPLIVL
+504 HESPKSMTVPLIILAVL
-518 ALLSFP
+518 SLP
-524 VVNILW
+524 IVNILW
-530 FNDAYVTPPAQP
+530 FNESYVKPPPQP
-542 HLHAPQHAGIIDD
+542 HLHAPQHAYLAPD
-555 SIVTETQQREKV
+555 SKTGGQGV
-567 AGAPQSGETT
+567 ALS
-577 LFAFGFSK
+577 LFGV
-585 APTSFFGISE
+585 SE
-595 AVAAEE
+595 AFAAEE
-601 GEHDTHAEEGHHSPA
+601 EGGHGTHGDDGHHGHGPA
-616 HKIAMVLSICV
+616 HTIAMVLSIIV
-627 AGLGILFSWL
+627 AGLGIFLSWM
-637 FYHKRTLSAE
+637 FYHRRTLSAE
-647 SVATSFRPLY
+647 SVATTFRPIY

-669 YNGVL
+669 YDGVL
-674 VALTVWKAR
+674 VALTVWKSR

-695 IVNGVGRLTRD
+695 IVNGVGTVTRD
-706 ILAAFIGFFDNR
+706 ILAAFVGLFDNR
-718 VVDGTVNR
+718 VVDGFVNR

>member
-1 MVIPL
+1 MVVPL
-6 ISLILLCPLA
+6 ISIILLCPLA

-24 SLAKLRFPRQDYLST
+24 GLANRRFPRQDYLST
-39 AAMLIGLV
+39 AAMLIALA
-47 CSLLL
+47 CSFLLL
-52 LQEVVPEPAPH
+52 REVVPNPEAH
-63 TVEWISLGSVT
+63 TVDWLSLGGVT

-82 SVTAI
+82 SVTVI

-102 SIGYMH
+102 SMGYMH
-108 GDARYPRFFAF
+108 GDPRYPRFFAY

-175 VGDIGMF
+175 VGDVGMF

-192 RTLSLYG
+192 QTLSLYG
-199 EGGIFALAASLTTG
+199 EGGIFALAASQLTTG

-234 QVPLHTW
+234 QMPLHTW

-292 LIAAT
+292 LVAAT

-311 STISQLGYMMLGIG
+311 STISQLGYMMLAIG

-361 AHHSGDEHASH
+361 AHGHDDEH
-372 DSGHE
+372 GHE
-377 HGDHGV
+377 HGDSDTHAHEHEHGDHD
-383 ADGVA
+383 AHAHEHGEDHD
-388 GAPQSGETTLSG
+388 SGHILG
-400 SDIPADQD
+400 SEIPPDQD
-408 MRNMGGLRRK
+408 MRNMGGLRHK
-418 MPITFATMLI
+418 MPITFITMLV

-443 WSKDAILGGVLERAM
+443 WSKDKILAGVLGRAM
-458 EWGSVHHYIL
+458 EWNSAHHYIL
-468 FGIALFA
+468 FIIALSA

-504 HESPKVMTVPLIVL
+504 HESPRSMTVPLIVL
-518 ALLSFP
+518 AILSFP
-524 VVNILW
+524 VVNTLW
-530 FNDAYVTPPAQP
+530 FNKDYVKPPPQP
-542 HLHAPQHAGIIDD
+542 HLHAPQHAYLSPDSKTGGQGIAL
-555 SIVTETQQREKV
+555 S
-567 AGAPQSGETT
+567 
-577 LFAFGFSK
+577 LFGV
-585 APTSFFGISE
+585 SE
-595 AVAAEE
+595 AAAAEE
-601 GEHDTHAEEGHHSPA
+601 EGGHGTDGTHADDGHHGHGPA
-616 HKIAMVLSICV
+616 HTIAMVLSIIV
-627 AGLGILFSWL
+627 AGLGMFLSWL
-637 FYHKRTLSAE
+637 FYHRRTLSAE
-647 SVATSFRPLY
+647 SVATACRPLY

-669 YNGVL
+669 YDGVL

-683 LFAQFDG
+683 LFAKFDG

-695 IVNGVGRLTRD
+695 IVNGVGFVTRD
-706 ILAAFIGFFDNR
+706 LLAAFTGAFDNR
-718 VVDGTVNR
+718 VVDGIVNR
-726 VAQVTWAVGGRIR
+726 VAQVTWAIGGRIR

>member
-1 MVIPL
+1 MVVPL
-6 ISLILLCPLA
+6 ISIILLCPLA
-16 AFAIFGLL
+16 AFTIFALFGL
-24 SLAKLRFPRQDYLST
+24 AKRSFPRQDYLST
-39 AAMLIGLV
+39 AAMLVALG
-47 CSLLL
+47 CSLYLL
-52 LQEVVPEPAPH
+52 RGIDPDPKPH
-63 TVEWISLGSVT
+63 TVNWVSLDNVT

-82 SVTAI
+82 SVTVI

-108 GDARYPRFFAF
+108 GDPRYPRFFAF

-175 VGDIGMF
+175 VGDVGMF

-192 RTLSLYG
+192 KTLSLHG
-199 EGGIFALAASLTTG
+199 TNGIFTLFTDPTKFTG
-213 DMVWLSIAGVLI
+213 DTSDIVWLSVAGVLI

-234 QVPLHTW
+234 QMPLHTW

-272 FPILTETSS
+272 FPILTPTSS
-281 LVIAYVGGITA
+281 LTIAYVGGITA
-292 LIAAT
+292 LVAAT
-297 IAIVRFDIKRVLAY
+297 IAIVQFDIKRVLAY
-311 STISQLGYMMLGIG
+311 STISQLGYMMLAIG

-361 AHHSGDEHASH
+361 AHHDDEHADGKEH
-372 DSGHE
+372 DE
-377 HGDHGV
+377 HDDHSLV
-383 ADGVA
+383 HAH
-388 GAPQSGETTLSG
+388 G
-400 SDIPADQD
+400 SEIPPDQD

-418 MPITFATMLI
+418 MPITFITMLI

-458 EWGSVHHYIL
+458 EWNSVHHYIL
-468 FGIALFA
+468 FSMALLA

-485 LIFMTFFGEPRNQE
+485 LIFMTFFGEPRNKE

-504 HESPKVMTVPLIVL
+504 HESPLVMTVPLIVL
-518 ALLSFP
+518 AALSFP

-530 FNDAYVTPPAQP
+530 FNEDNVKPPSQPYMPNTTQHAYVSPDTKT
-542 HLHAPQHAGIIDD
+542 GD
-555 SIVTETQQREKV
+555 VN
-567 AGAPQSGETT
+567 
-577 LFAFGFSK
+577 
-585 APTSFFGISE
+585 FGISLFGVSE
-595 AVAAEE
+595 AVAAEDE
-601 GEHDTHAEEGHHSPA
+601 GGQDTEPGADDADNGHGPA
-616 HKIAMVLSICV
+616 HTIAMVLSICV
-627 AGLGILFSWL
+627 AGLGILLSWL
-637 FYHKRTLSAE
+637 FYHRRRFSGEA
-647 SVATSFRPLY
+647 VATTFRPVY
-657 NLFWHKYYFDEF
+657 NLFWNKYYFDEF

-674 VALTVWKAR
+674 VALTVWKSQ
-683 LFAQFDG
+683 LFAKFDG
-690 SVVDG
+690 TVVDG
-695 IVNGVGRLTRD
+695 IVNGVGTVTRD
-706 ILAAFIGFFDNR
+706 IFAASIGFFDNR
-718 VVDGTVNR
+718 IVDGLVNR
-726 VAQVTWAVGGRIR
+726 VAGVTWAAGGRIR
-739 RIQTGAIQTYLFVVL
+739 RLQTGAIQTYLFVVL
-754 AGIVLLILI
+754 GGIVLIILI
-763 FRAL
+763 FRVF

>member
-6 ISLILLCPLA
+6 IGLILLCPLA

-24 SLAKLRFPRQDYLST
+24 GLAKRSFPRQDYLST
-39 AAMLIGLV
+39 AAMLIALV

-52 LQEVVPEPAPH
+52 LQEVVPEPEPH
-63 TVEWISLGSVT
+63 TVKWLSLGSVT

-82 SVTAI
+82 SVTVI

-108 GDARYPRFFAF
+108 GDPRYPRFFAF

-160 DSAANACKKAFLTTR
+160 DSAADACKKAFLTTR
-175 VGDIGMF
+175 VGDVGMF

-192 RTLSLYG
+192 DTLSLYG
-199 EGGIFALAASLTTG
+199 ESGIFAQAASQLNTG
-213 DMVWLSIAGVLI
+213 DMAWLSVAGVLI
-225 FCGAIGKSA
+225 FCGAVGKSA

-292 LIAAT
+292 ILAAT

-311 STISQLGYMMLGIG
+311 STVSQLGYMMLGIG
-325 AGSYVAGL
+325 VGSYVAGL

-351 SVIHAFHAMH
+351 SVIHTFHAMH
-361 AHHSGDEHASH
+361 
-372 DSGHE
+372 GHGHNDE
-377 HGDHGV
+377 HGDHDSEHV
-383 ADGVA
+383 
-388 GAPQSGETTLSG
+388 LG
-400 SDIPADQD
+400 SEIPPDQD
-408 MRNMGGLRRK
+408 MRNMGGLRHK
-418 MPITFATMLI
+418 MPITFITMLI

-443 WSKDAILGGVLERAM
+443 WSKDAILGGVLGRAM
-458 EWGSVHHYIL
+458 EWNSVHHYLL

-485 LIFMTFFGEPRNQE
+485 MIFMTFFGEPRNQQ
-499 MHDMA
+499 MHDVA
-504 HESPKVMTVPLIVL
+504 HESPKTMTVPLVVL
-518 ALLSFP
+518 AILSFP

-530 FNDAYVTPPAQP
+530 FNADYVKPPEQP
-542 HLHAPQHAGIIDD
+542 HLHAPAHARLSPDSKVGEAGIA
-555 SIVTETQQREKV
+555 SLLGV
-567 AGAPQSGETT
+567 
-577 LFAFGFSK
+577 
-585 APTSFFGISE
+585 SE
-595 AVAAEE
+595 AIAAEE
-601 GEHDTHAEEGHHSPA
+601 AAHDPHDTHGGAHGDDAHHGHGPA
-616 HKIAMVLSICV
+616 HAIAMVLSVLV
-627 AGLGILFSWL
+627 AGLGILLSWL
-637 FYHKRTLSAE
+637 FYYKRSFSAE
-647 SVATSFRPLY
+647 SVATTFRPIY
-657 NLFWHKYYFDEF
+657 NVLWHKYYFDEF

-674 VALTVWKAR
+674 VALTVWKSR

-690 SVVDG
+690 TIVDG
-695 IVNGVGRLTRD
+695 LVNGVGKVTRD
-706 ILAAFIGFFDNR
+706 ILATFVGIFDNR
-718 VVDGTVNR
+718 IVDGLVNR
-726 VAQVTWAVGGRIR
+726 VAEVTWAIGGRVR

>member
-1 MVIPL
+1 MIVSL

-16 AFAIFGLL
+16 AFAVFGLL
-24 SLAKLRFPRQDYLST
+24 GLANRRFPRQDYLST
-39 AAMLIGLV
+39 AAMLIALA
-47 CSLLL
+47 CSFLLL
-52 LQEVVPEPAPH
+52 REVAPNPEAH
-63 TVEWISLGSVT
+63 TVNWISLGGVT

-82 SVTAI
+82 SVTVI

-102 SIGYMH
+102 SMGYMH
-108 GDARYPRFFAF
+108 GDPRYPRFFAY

-129 LVVSDNLLGIYIG
+129 LVVSDNLLGLYIG

-175 VGDIGMF
+175 VGDVGMF

-192 RTLSLYG
+192 QTLSLYG
-199 EGGIFALAASLTTG
+199 ESGIFALAASELTTG

-234 QVPLHTW
+234 QMPLHTW

-292 LIAAT
+292 LVAAT

-311 STISQLGYMMLGIG
+311 STISQLGYMMLAIG

-361 AHHSGDEHASH
+361 AHGHDDDHEHSDNDTHAH
-372 DSGHE
+372 AHE
-377 HGDHGV
+377 HGDHDEHAHEHGEDHDSGHV
-383 ADGVA
+383 L
-388 GAPQSGETTLSG
+388 GAE
-400 SDIPADQD
+400 IPPDQD
-408 MRNMGGLRRK
+408 MRNMGGLRHK
-418 MPITFATMLI
+418 MPITFVTMLI

-443 WSKDAILGGVLERAM
+443 WSKDAILGGVLGRAM
-458 EWGSVHHYIL
+458 EWNSVHHYIL
-468 FGIALFA
+468 FIMALSA

-504 HESPKVMTVPLIVL
+504 HESPLSMTVPLLILAVLSLPIV
-518 ALLSFP
+518 
-524 VVNILW
+524 NTLW
-530 FNDAYVTPPAQP
+530 FNADYVKPPPQP
-542 HLHAPQHAGIIDD
+542 HLHAPTHASVSPDTKTGRTGFAL
-555 SIVTETQQREKV
+555 S
-567 AGAPQSGETT
+567 
-577 LFAFGFSK
+577 LFGV
-585 APTSFFGISE
+585 SE

-601 GEHDTHAEEGHHSPA
+601 DAGHDTHGAHADDGHHGHGPA
-616 HKIAMVLSICV
+616 HTIAMVLSICV
-627 AGLGILFSWL
+627 AGLGIFLSWL
-637 FYHKRTLSAE
+637 FYHRRTLSAE
-647 SVATSFRPLY
+647 SVATTFRPVY

-669 YNGVL
+669 YDGVL

-690 SVVDG
+690 SIVDG
-695 IVNGVGRLTRD
+695 IVNGVGLVTRD
-706 ILAAFIGFFDNR
+706 ILAAFVGLFDNR
-718 VVDGTVNR
+718 VVDGIVNR

-739 RIQTGAIQTYLFVVL
+739 HIQTGAIQTYLFVVL
-754 AGIVLLILI
+754 AGVVLLILI

>member
-1 MVIPL
+1 MVVLL
-6 ISLILLCPLA
+6 ISIILLAPLT
-16 AFAIFGLL
+16 AFAIYALL
-24 SLAKLRFPRQDYLST
+24 GLAKQGFPRQDILST
-39 AAMLIGLV
+39 GAMLVAFI
-47 CSLLL
+47 CSILLFW
-52 LQEVVPEPAPH
+52 QIAPDPQPH
-63 TVEWISLGSVT
+63 TIDWISLGSIT

-82 SVTAI
+82 SVTVI

-108 GDARYPRFFAF
+108 GDPRYPRFFAF

-175 VGDIGMF
+175 VGDVGMF
-182 IGMMMLFTKF
+182 VGMMMLFTRFK
-192 RTLSLYG
+192 TLSLYDG
-199 EGGIFALAASLTTG
+199 ADAGIFTLVEGLSGTG
-213 DMVWLSIAGVLI
+213 DMIWLSIAGVLI
-225 FCGAIGKSA
+225 FCGAVGKSA

-272 FPILTETSS
+272 FPILTTSSS

-292 LIAAT
+292 IVAAT

-311 STISQLGYMMLGIG
+311 STVSQLGFMMLAIG

-361 AHHSGDEHASH
+361 SHHDEEHSDDGEH
-372 DSGHE
+372 DHGLVHE
-377 HGDHGV
+377 HG
-383 ADGVA
+383 
-388 GAPQSGETTLSG
+388 SE
-400 SDIPADQD
+400 IPPDQD

-418 MPITFATMLI
+418 MPLTFMTMLI

-443 WSKDAILGGVLERAM
+443 WSKDKILGGVLERAM
-458 EWGSVHHYIL
+458 EWNSIHHYIL
-468 FGIALFA
+468 FVVALLA

-499 MHDMA
+499 MHEMA
-504 HESPKVMTVPLIVL
+504 HESPWVMIVPLLIL
-518 ALLSFP
+518 AFLSIP
-524 VVNILW
+524 VINPLW
-530 FNDAYVTPPAQP
+530 FNKDYVKPPEQHHIHAPDHAQVIPDSKTRNSDFSFAFLGVSDAY
-542 HLHAPQHAGIIDD
+542 
-555 SIVTETQQREKV
+555 
-567 AGAPQSGETT
+567 
-577 LFAFGFSK
+577 
-585 APTSFFGISE
+585 
-595 AVAAEE
+595 AAE
-601 GEHDTHAEEGHHSPA
+601 GEEDGHAADAHHAHSPA
-616 HKIAMVLSICV
+616 HSIAMILSIIV
-627 AGLGILFSWL
+627 AGVGILLSWL
-637 FYHKRTLSAE
+637 FYHKRRFSAE
-647 SVATSFRPLY
+647 AVSTTFRPVY
-657 NLFWHKYYFDEF
+657 NLFWNKYYFDEF
-669 YNGVL
+669 YDGVL
-674 VALTVWKAR
+674 VALTVWKSR

-690 SVVDG
+690 SIVDG
-695 IVNGVGRLTRD
+695 IVNGVGTVTRD
-706 ILAAFIGFFDNR
+706 VFAAFTGFFDNS
-718 VVDGTVNR
+718 VVDGAVNR
-726 VAQVTWAVGGRIR
+726 IAEITWAIGGRIR
-739 RIQTGAIQTYLFVVL
+739 RLQTGAIQTYLFVVIG
-754 AGIVLLILI
+754 GIVLIILI
-763 FRAL
+763 FRVL

>member
-1 MVIPL
+1 MVVPL

-16 AFAIFGLL
+16 AFAVFGLL
-24 SLAKLRFPRQDYLST
+24 GLANRRFPRQDYLST
-39 AAMLIGLV
+39 AAMLIALA
-47 CSLLL
+47 CSFLLL
-52 LQEVVPEPAPH
+52 REVVPEPEAH
-63 TVEWISLGSVT
+63 TVNWVSLGSVT

-102 SIGYMH
+102 SMGYMH
-108 GDARYPRFFAF
+108 GDPRYPRFFAY

-175 VGDIGMF
+175 VGDVGMF

-192 RTLSLYG
+192 QTLSLYG
-199 EGGIFALAASLTTG
+199 EGGIFALAASQLTTG

-234 QVPLHTW
+234 QMPLHTW

-292 LIAAT
+292 LVAAT

-311 STISQLGYMMLGIG
+311 STISQLGYMMLAIG

-361 AHHSGDEHASH
+361 AHGHDDEHT
-372 DSGHE
+372 HE
-377 HGDHGV
+377 HGEDPDTEHV
-383 ADGVA
+383 
-388 GAPQSGETTLSG
+388 LG
-400 SDIPADQD
+400 SEIPADQD
-408 MRNMGGLRRK
+408 MRNMGGLRHK
-418 MPITFATMLI
+418 MPITFITMLI

-443 WSKDAILGGVLERAM
+443 WSKDAVLAGVLGRAM
-458 EWGSVHHYIL
+458 EWNSVHHYIL
-468 FGIALFA
+468 FIMALSA

-504 HESPKVMTVPLIVL
+504 HESPLSMTVPLLILAALSLPIV
-518 ALLSFP
+518 
-524 VVNILW
+524 NTLW
-530 FNDAYVTPPAQP
+530 FNADYVKPPQQP
-542 HLHAPQHAGIIDD
+542 HLHAPTHA
-555 SIVTETQQREKV
+555 QV
-567 AGAPQSGETT
+567 APDTKTGGTGFALS
-577 LFAFGFSK
+577 LFGV
-585 APTSFFGISE
+585 SE

-601 GEHDTHAEEGHHSPA
+601 DAGHGTQDAHADDGHHGHGPA
-616 HKIAMVLSICV
+616 HTIAMILSICV
-627 AGLGILFSWL
+627 AGLGILLSWL
-637 FYHKRTLSAE
+637 FYHRRTLSAE
-647 SVATSFRPLY
+647 SVATTFRPVY

-669 YNGVL
+669 YDGVL

-690 SVVDG
+690 TVVDG
-695 IVNGVGRLTRD
+695 IVNGVGVVTRD
-706 ILAAFIGFFDNR
+706 ILAAFTGAFDNR
-718 VVDGTVNR
+718 VVDGLVNR
-726 VAQVTWAVGGRIR
+726 VAKITWAVGGRIR

-763 FRAL
+763 FRAF

>member
-1 MVIPL
+1 MVVPL

-24 SLAKLRFPRQDYLST
+24 GLENRSFPRQDYLST
-39 AAMLIGLV
+39 AAMLIALV
-47 CSLLL
+47 CSFLLL
-52 LQEVVPEPAPH
+52 REVVPDPVPH

-102 SIGYMH
+102 SMGYMH
-108 GDARYPRFFAF
+108 GDPRYPRFFAY

-175 VGDIGMF
+175 VGDVGMF
-182 IGMMMLFTKF
+182 IGMMMLFAKF
-192 RTLSLYG
+192 KTLSLYG
-199 EGGIFALAASLTTG
+199 EGGIFALVASLNTG

-281 LVIAYVGGITA
+281 LVIAYIGGITA
-292 LIAAT
+292 IVAAT

-361 AHHSGDEHASH
+361 AHAHGDEHDHAH
-372 DSGHE
+372 DDHDTHEHE
-377 HGDHGV
+377 HGDHDLV
-383 ADGVA
+383 HAH
-388 GAPQSGETTLSG
+388 G
-400 SDIPADQD
+400 SEIPPDQD
-408 MRNMGGLRRK
+408 MRNMGGLRHK
-418 MPITFATMLI
+418 MPITFVTMLI

-436 PFIFSGF
+436 PFVFSGF

-458 EWGSVHHYIL
+458 EWNSVHHYLL

-504 HESPKVMTVPLIVL
+504 HESPKSMTVPLLIL
-518 ALLSFP
+518 AALSLP
-524 VVNILW
+524 VVNTLW
-530 FNDAYVTPPAQP
+530 FNKDYVKPPEQA
-542 HLHAPQHAGIIDD
+542 HLHAPQHAHVSPD
-555 SIVTETQQREKV
+555 SKV
-567 AGAPQSGETT
+567 DKAEFALS
-577 LFAFGFSK
+577 LFGV
-585 APTSFFGISE
+585 SE

-601 GEHDTHAEEGHHSPA
+601 GEHDTQGEHADEGHHGHSPA
-616 HKIAMVLSICV
+616 HTIAMVLSICV
-627 AGLGILFSWL
+627 AGLGILLSWL
-637 FYHKRTLSAE
+637 FYHRRSLSAE
-647 SVATSFRPLY
+647 SVATTFRPLY

-669 YNGVL
+669 YDGVL

-683 LFAQFDG
+683 LLAQFDG
-690 SVVDG
+690 IIVDG

-706 ILAAFIGFFDNR
+706 FLAVFIGSFDNR
-718 VVDGTVNR
+718 VVDGIVNR
-726 VAQVTWAVGGRIR
+726 VAQVTWAVGGRVR

-763 FRAL
+763 FRVL